1 MTVISVSS
9 GDHLSPRERLQMHK
23 AWLERRAAQKAQMQ
37 DQEKSSYFRK
47 VIKFKTDQE
56 PIHSND
62 ISFMPKQDFDPPSLY
77 DESERNKYDVF
88 EAETNI
94 TTTTLSSTTDTSDES
109 SSEAPN
115 GVQLRNN
122 VRNMDVSRRGDAAE
136 VTATEMARTTTPMP
150 RRSKPKEPQKP
161 RKGSSGNG
169 YRYWS
174 PWSNWTECSRSCG
187 GGIKMQA
194 RECIAKVFV
203 NSNNNRQGRNKSN
216 AVIYR
221 NNTEC
226 IGLYKRYN
234 ICNEQECPDSERDF
248 RGQQCAQ
255 FNNQTFRG
263 KRYVWEAFIKEDA
276 ECELNCK
283 PVGLNYFATLNNA
296 VIDGT
301 PCTKPAEY
309 YRRNFQGRA
318 VCVEG
323 ICKMVHNSG
332 IIVGAYMN
340 NGAVRCGNL
349 ICRPIS
355 EIFTKN
361 PLPTGYVHI
370 ATIPSGASNIS
381 VTEQKNSINLLVL
394 RNENQST
401 IINGDYTVSSSGI
414 YEAAGTTFDYRRI
427 DNAING
433 VTEWITSL
441 GPTAEPIQL
450 MVLAQQPNPGI
461 KYEYLLPINALT
473 QSGSEEEITESV
485 SAETESPSKASTL
498 KSGDETESQPKT
510 HRRRRFQWKVLRFQ
524 PCTKTCGGG
533 VQLPVIKCVRDGSVK
548 ISPLKKCAHLPKPT
562 LSHQET
568 RCNIQP
574 CPAYWKISP
583 WEECQCGAAVG
594 DEPFQMREVH
604 CVQELVNDRVI
615 QVNNDACIDQQP
627 STSRSCECS
636 KLMKPPQME
645 VHKNHLAPL
654 YYQHGSE
661 NATTPRHTRMQHQH
675 SGRRPS
681 SRRAG
686 IWLVSEWT
694 ESCSVECGVGI
705 QYRQIFCDRSPPN
718 TDRCDLKIT
727 PDNVQQCTSEKRCNF
742 GDWFAGQ
749 WSECSGD
756 CFNLTRS
763 RQVLCIRDEAIIP
776 DDNCDES
783 LKPETWQTCSLSEVK
798 ECGPRWLYSEWTE
811 CTKAC
816 GEGSQKRVVK
826 CFEPNIHL
834 KLMKE
839 SQNCLYSEKPVA
851 FRRCNGH
858 QCDGTATTEQ
868 YSEPRVDLVQND
880 IVQECKDEYPNCHF
894 LIRQT
899 RLCSHSYY
907 STHCCHTCRKIE
919 EHYHN

>member
-1 MTVISVSS
+1 MKMSI
-9 GDHLSPRERLQMHK
+9 
-23 AWLERRAAQKAQMQ
+23 QK
-37 DQEKSSYFRK
+37 
-47 VIKFKTDQE
+47 V
-56 PIHSND
+56 
-62 ISFMPKQDFDPPSLY
+62 
-77 DESERNKYDVF
+77 
-88 EAETNI
+88 
-94 TTTTLSSTTDTSDES
+94 TL
-109 SSEAPN
+109 
-115 GVQLRNN
+115 LI
-122 VRNMDVSRRGDAAE
+122 M
-136 VTATEMARTTTPMP
+136 
-150 RRSKPKEPQKP
+150 
-161 RKGSSGNG
+161 
-169 YRYWS
+169 
-174 PWSNWTECSRSCG
+174 
-187 GGIKMQA
+187 
-194 RECIAKVFV
+194 
-203 NSNNNRQGRNKSN
+203 
-216 AVIYR
+216 
-221 NNTEC
+221 
-226 IGLYKRYN
+226 L
-234 ICNEQECPDSERDF
+234 
-248 RGQQCAQ
+248 
-255 FNNQTFRG
+255 
-263 KRYVWEAFIKEDA
+263 
-276 ECELNCK
+276 
-283 PVGLNYFATLNNA
+283 
-296 VIDGT
+296 
-301 PCTKPAEY
+301 
-309 YRRNFQGRA
+309 
-318 VCVEG
+318 
-323 ICKMVHNSG
+323 MVHNSG